1 MPGIIINAYKKSD
14 KLNNAVRYLIKP
26 NIVNINKQKVIKIFK
41 KIITFE
47 SYAIT
52 SLQTPSIFLAEHN
65 QLKKRLNFLETTAF
79 LKANKFVKRSK
90 IQA

>member
-1 MPGIIINAYKKSD
+1 MLTKANKRAAKIEIFSYILLPF
-14 KLNNAVRYLIKP
+14 
-26 NIVNINKQKVIKIFK
+26 VNINKQKVIKIFK